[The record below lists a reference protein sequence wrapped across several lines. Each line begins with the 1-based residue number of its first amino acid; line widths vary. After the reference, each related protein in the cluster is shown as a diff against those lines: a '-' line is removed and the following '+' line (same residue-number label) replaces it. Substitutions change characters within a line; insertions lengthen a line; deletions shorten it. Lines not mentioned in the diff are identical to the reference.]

1 MQLPPPVAS
10 FWSPCWVIT
19 ALHGGGNESSQVPG
33 SPVEAASQ
41 DISEEILFVS
51 YKIRPIKSR
60 SLMWDQKPEIYRAN

>member
-1 MQLPPPVAS
+1 MQHPPIS
-10 FWSPCWVIT
+10 LHFWSPCWIVA

-51 YKIRPIKSR
+51 HKIGSITKQVTEEQTKARD
-60 SLMWDQKPEIYRAN
+60 L